1 VNAIRFLFSTRTK
14 GLLLLLL
21 PLFCGTK
28 TEVVFDFVF
37 VVVVAENSRDDD
49 ALIPF
54 CERKVLDKM
63 EKKSPHKFIS
73 TRHVLP
79 PSGGVSFETRSRF
92 TRHKESAEEAK
103 DFFVAFVV
111 TNSIV
116 VIIIVG
122 PFEEYG
128 NNNDN

>member
-1 VNAIRFLFSTRTK
+1 MTTPSSRFASVT
-14 GLLLLLL
+14 
-21 PLFCGTK
+21 
-28 TEVVFDFVF
+28 
-37 VVVVAENSRDDD
+37 
-49 ALIPF
+49 
-54 CERKVLDKM
+54 VLDKM

-79 PSGGVSFETRSRF
+79 PSGGVPRETRSRF

-103 DFFVAFVV
+103 DFFGAFVV
-111 TNSIV
+111 TNSI

>member
-1 VNAIRFLFSTRTK
+1 MMTTTTTSRFASVT
-14 GLLLLLL
+14 
-21 PLFCGTK
+21 
-28 TEVVFDFVF
+28 
-37 VVVVAENSRDDD
+37 
-49 ALIPF
+49 
-54 CERKVLDKM
+54 VLDKM

-79 PSGGVSFETRSRF
+79 PSDGVSFETRSRF
-92 TRHKESAEEAK
+92 TRHKESAEEAN
-103 DFFVAFVV
+103 DFFGAFVV

-116 VIIIVG
+116 IIIIVG

>member
-1 VNAIRFLFSTRTK
+1 MMTTTTTSRFASVT
-14 GLLLLLL
+14 
-21 PLFCGTK
+21 
-28 TEVVFDFVF
+28 
-37 VVVVAENSRDDD
+37 
-49 ALIPF
+49 
-54 CERKVLDKM
+54 VLDKM
-63 EKKSPHKFIS
+63 EKKIRHKFIS

-79 PSGGVSFETRSRF
+79 PSGGVPRETRSRF

-103 DFFVAFVV
+103 DFFGAFVV

-128 NNNDN
+128 NNNNNNRNSKRETSSARGTLRPQIALEQQEAFRSVAR